1 MTGDWEAAWTGGR
14 RAVHVGNVAEYQA
27 RFTEPD
33 AVSVRGGHSY
43 ADLAMF
49 YSPHP
54 EVVVLPGPLDS
65 SWVELQRR
73 ALHWE
78 PVEVHS
84 GVSSGPGLT
93 GAVLDRPGLVQR
105 LTRADGPVLAWGHT
119 TGVDRLLSATGRGPR
134 IGATALEAGRRWES
148 KAASNELFGELADDG
163 ILVPRQQRF
172 DSLSEAAAVAARS
185 AGDGVSVVLKAVHGV
200 GGSGTLVV
208 TPELVADWGGVRAF
222 RRRMRRSR
230 VAGEVVVEQ
239 FVAATGPWRDVTVDG
254 VVAAHGDVH
263 LVGAGA
269 MDVDGTRY
277 SGVLIGPDVLPA
289 PLGRVA
295 ARFGLRVGEALAAS
309 GYRGWFDV
317 DFVPA
322 PAGRLAPTEINCRV
336 TGPAIAF
343 CLQARLNRVHGAP
356 WLVRTCDRL
365 RLGAR
370 LPEDL
375 LYDHVRA
382 LTRACAELGAVLVPT
397 IPSAGFAED
406 PTLGVALAARDR
418 ETLRLAEN
426 LVVSSSADLGRMFGT
441 TGYPAG

>member
-1 MTGDWEAAWTGGR
+1 MTDPWEAAWTGGR
-14 RAVHVGNVAEYQA
+14 RAVHVGNVAEYNA
-27 RFTEPD
+27 RFADLD
-33 AVSVRGGHSY
+33 ADSVRGGHSY

-73 ALHWE
+73 ALRWD
-78 PVEVHS
+78 PIEVHS
-84 GVSSGPGLT
+84 GVTGGPDLT
-93 GAVLDRPGLVQR
+93 GAVLDRPGLVRR
-105 LTRADGPVLAWGHT
+105 LTDADGPLLAWGHT
-119 TGVDRLLSATGRGPR
+119 TGTDRLLSATGRGPGT
-134 IGATALEAGRRWES
+134 GAAALAAGRRWES
-148 KAASNELFGELADDG
+148 KAAANELFGELADDG
-163 ILVPRQQRF
+163 ILVPGQQRF
-172 DSLSEAAAVAARS
+172 ASLGEAAAKAARS

-208 TPELVADWGGVRAF
+208 TPELVAEWGGARAF

-239 FVAATGPWRDVTVDG
+239 FVAATGPCRDVTVDG
-254 VVAAHGDVH
+254 VVAPDGGVH
-263 LVGAGA
+263 LVGAGV

-277 SGVLIGPDVLPA
+277 SGVLIGPGVLPA

-317 DFVPA
+317 DFVSA
-322 PAGRLAPTEINCRV
+322 PADRLAPTEINCRI
-336 TGPAIAF
+336 TGPAVAF

-356 WLVRTCDRL
+356 WLVRTRDRL

-375 LYDHVRA
+375 LYDHVRG
-382 LTRACAELGAVLVPT
+382 LIQACAALGAVLVPT

-418 ETLRLAEN
+418 ETLRLAET

-441 TGYPAG
+441 RA

>member
-1 MTGDWEAAWTGGR
+1 M
-14 RAVHVGNVAEYQA
+14 
-27 RFTEPD
+27 
-33 AVSVRGGHSY
+33 
-43 ADLAMF
+43 
-49 YSPHP
+49 
-54 EVVVLPGPLDS
+54 
-65 SWVELQRR
+65 
-73 ALHWE
+73 
-78 PVEVHS
+78 
-84 GVSSGPGLT
+84 
-93 GAVLDRPGLVQR
+93 
-105 LTRADGPVLAWGHT
+105 
-119 TGVDRLLSATGRGPR
+119 
-134 IGATALEAGRRWES
+134 
-148 KAASNELFGELADDG
+148 
-163 ILVPRQQRF
+163 
-172 DSLSEAAAVAARS
+172 AARS

-208 TPELVADWGGVRAF
+208 TPELVAGWGGVRAF

-239 FVAATGPWRDVTVDG
+239 FVAATGPCRDVTVDG
-254 VVAAHGDVH
+254 VVAADGGVH
-263 LVGAGA
+263 LVGAGV

-277 SGVLIGPDVLPA
+277 AGVLIGEGVLPA
-289 PLGRVA
+289 PTGRVA

-343 CLQARLNRVHGAP
+343 CLRARLNRVHGAP

-375 LYDHVRA
+375 LYDHVRG
-382 LTRACAELGAVLVPT
+382 LTQACAGLGAVLVPT
-397 IPSAGFAED
+397 IPSSGFTED

-441 TGYPAG
+441 RT